1 MPFLEGPHGACGS
14 GWTEGVLR
22 LSLWE
27 VILTYLQGL
36 VSWGRPRMEGR
47 DTGEP
52 QPHPTPYLGPCR

>member
-36 VSWGRPRMEGR
+36 VSWGQTQDGGEGHR
-47 DTGEP
+47 
-52 QPHPTPYLGPCR
+52 